1 MHILFAN
8 TGVQIVCIPL
18 QSGRRYTT
26 AQIGYGWQTCR
37 CQPEAEADEDGR
49 RDDDEEGLEPVV
61 FPYIQ
66 WQIIQSNVSKLFL
79 AVDTSLGDPEIGYF
93 ADPTTLAGDFHVT
106 LKNVLDRTGQ
116 PLLGLPPIELCL
128 RAASATA
135 GEAKPVHMV
144 VDFGNS
150 RTGALLIEMAGEVSQ
165 SAEMMPFEL
174 SNRYSLDYF
183 NDEGEQISRPATRWF
198 SSKTRWANVP
208 YLEPPAMAKKE
219 FYRETKKGHLR
230 QEAGGPRAR
239 DLRQTESVRRLVD
252 GPHGPRGGRD
262 LPDHAGQGR
271 FPHGRQFA
279 RSATCGRTTTA
290 GWKARSGTWPIRTT
304 GTAPTSSPPSCT
316 GRC

>member
-1 MHILFAN
+1 MAAPGEPGAFRRR
-8 TGVQIVCIPL
+8 QKPL
-18 QSGRRYTT
+18 PARRADDTF
-26 AQIGYGWQTCR
+26 
-37 CQPEAEADEDGR
+37 ADEDGR
-49 RDDDEEGLEPVV
+49 RDDDEEGLEPAV

-106 LKNVLDRTGQ
+106 LRNVLDRTGQ
-116 PLLGLPPIELCL
+116 PLLGLPAVELCL

-183 NDEGEQISRPATRWF
+183 NDEGEQISWPATRRA
-198 SSKTRWANVP
+198 SSDRPTRN
-208 YLEPPAMAKKE
+208 
-219 FYRETKKGHLR
+219 
-230 QEAGGPRAR
+230 Q
-239 DLRQTESVRRLVD
+239 
-252 GPHGPRGGRD
+252 
-262 LPDHAGQGR
+262 
-271 FPHGRQFA
+271 
-279 RSATCGRTTTA
+279 
-290 GWKARSGTWPIRTT
+290 
-304 GTAPTSSPPSCT
+304 APW
-316 GRC
+316 G